1 MKFLQTVSEKI
12 GLTQT
17 EIKVISFLALIFLV
31 GVVIKFTGWKNVE
44 SSISS
49 YDYSAEDS
57 IFYAAN
63 SNVIEKNENKKFDSN
78 LESSDFNKSN
88 LKLSSKKSELKEKSI
103 NLNKANLEQ
112 LTLLPGIGI
121 KTAEKILAYR
131 KTNGAFKKIEQLLDI
146 QGIGNSKLDK
156 IKKYLYI
163 Q

>member
-1 MKFLQTVSEKI
+1 MKFIQKVSEKI

-17 EIKVISFLALIFLV
+17 EIKVISFLAFIFLV
-31 GVVIKFTGWKNVE
+31 GSAIKLTGWKNDE
-44 SSISS
+44 SSKSS

-57 IFYAAN
+57 IFFAAN
-63 SNVIEKNENKKFDSN
+63 YADIEKNANKKFDSN

-88 LKLSSKKSELKEKSI
+88 LKLTPEKSLLKEKSI

-131 KTNGAFKKIEQLLDI
+131 KTNGAFKKVDQLLDI